1 MMLLVF
7 YRLTQKKPFQPK
19 PSKKRPISKIVRIC
33 VIIVVSVLLF
43 MVMEA
48 TIAHFW
54 DILSD
59 FSSQLDQGTDHQ
71 NSQALSYVT
80 LASNPTHLSQ
90 TPHPICR
97 VYNHRLWFPVEQP
110 TQQSSNW
117 NWLKSYHCVNSVI
130 KENHWL
136 YVQFQKDKVWMIPPF
151 PDLPMVRW
159 IINSGNHKKRMLH
172 PRF

>member
-1 MMLLVF
+1 
-7 YRLTQKKPFQPK
+7 
-19 PSKKRPISKIVRIC
+19 
-33 VIIVVSVLLF
+33 

-48 TIAHFW
+48 TIAHFC

-136 YVQFQKDKVWMIPPF
+136 YVQFPERQGMNDPTVSRPS
-151 PDLPMVRW
+151 
-159 IINSGNHKKRMLH
+159 SGQVNHEPWELQ
-172 PRF
+172 

>member
-1 MMLLVF
+1 M
-7 YRLTQKKPFQPK
+7 
-19 PSKKRPISKIVRIC
+19 
-33 VIIVVSVLLF
+33 
-43 MVMEA
+43 
-48 TIAHFW
+48 
-54 DILSD
+54 
-59 FSSQLDQGTDHQ
+59 DQGTDHQ

-136 YVQFQKDKVWMIPPF
+136 YVQFPERQGMNDPTVSRPSNGQ
-151 PDLPMVRW
+151 V
-159 IINSGNHKKRMLH
+159 NHKQRKSQKKDVTSKILVNDFFLKSH
-172 PRF
+172 SGTVLNPSNLVPKKYVLKISSLI